1 PRIGRAALRDPV
13 RNGGASPLSVSPSE
27 ETSQFPGPQPAF
39 RPRFVARNRAQGS
52 AASRRGIAQRRG
64 KISIAAVFAPWP
76 ACWLE
81 QPVPG
86 PRRWRANCSRRGSVT
101 QQKQKI
107 IAVRHLRA
115 GGRLIP
121 VHFSRN
127 AGGSVAGRA
136 VLGVQDTPI
145 VDGPDPEAVLA
156 VLRDVIDGL
165 LLARQSA

>member
-1 PRIGRAALRDPV
+1 MLAGAASSRAPALARELL
-13 RNGGASPLSVSPSE
+13 A
-27 ETSQFPGPQPAF
+27 T
-39 RPRFVARNRAQGS
+39 RFVTR
-52 AASRRGIAQRRG
+52 
-64 KISIAAVFAPWP
+64 
-76 ACWLE
+76 
-81 QPVPG
+81 
-86 PRRWRANCSRRGSVT
+86 
-101 QQKQKI
+101 QKQKI